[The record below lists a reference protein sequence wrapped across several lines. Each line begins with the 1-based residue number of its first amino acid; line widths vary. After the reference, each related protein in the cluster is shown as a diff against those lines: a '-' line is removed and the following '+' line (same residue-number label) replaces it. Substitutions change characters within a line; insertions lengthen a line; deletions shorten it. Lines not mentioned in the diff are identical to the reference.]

1 MKHTHSA
8 LLLVCLAS
16 FLLTGCGSG
25 KAGSS
30 ENPYVC
36 TKQTANA
43 GNYVTY
49 DYDTSGNCT
58 KESRYSASGN
68 LTGWTETTY
77 NEDNQ
82 PTEILTYGETGDIQT
97 RVQNKYKNGNV
108 ISTVSLDGSNGKD
121 YEETFSY
128 DKNGHLTKRVHT
140 EHHGS
145 ASNNYWCEITM
156 DDQGRQTKSVQRS
169 GTEDHP
175 AADTITVESLYNE
188 AGHLVKSS
196 TYTNDAL
203 DSWDEMDYDA
213 DGQLVNTST
222 YDAQG
227 NLQVKYTNTYDKHG
241 NLTQTDILTADK
253 NEPLVTYDYLTLKQ
267 YLKNAA

>member
-36 TKQTANA
+36 TKQTAKA

-49 DYDTSGNCT
+49 DYDANGNCT

-77 NEDNQ
+77 NDDNQ
-82 PTEILTYGETGDIQT
+82 PTEVTTYSETGDIQT
-97 RVQNKYKNGNV
+97 RVSNQYKNGNLV
-108 ISTVSLDGSNGKD
+108 ATVSVDGNKNKN
-121 YEETFSY
+121 YEESYTY
-128 DKNGHLTKRVHT
+128 DKNGHLTKQEHT
-140 EHHGS
+140 EEHGS
-145 ASNNYWCEITM
+145 VDNSYWVEITT
-156 DDQGRQTKSVQRS
+156 DDQGRQTKSVQHNHAD
-169 GTEDHP
+169 TAE
-175 AADTITVESLYNE
+175 DTITIESLYNE
-188 AGHLVKSS
+188 AGNLVKSS

-213 DGQLVNTST
+213 DGNLLNTCT

-227 NLQVKYTNTYDKHG
+227 KLQMKYTNTYDKHG
-241 NLTQTDILTADK
+241 NLTETDILTADK

-267 YLKNAA
+267 YLKTLS